1 MRLLARLLCVV
12 SLPVVVQSHADAAPS
27 PACPAEMSTRIPPR
41 SLGAMS
47 GSAFAQYVS
56 SLSTSDRERA
66 IEEQLLNGNIPRF
79 LRRLKPVTL
88 GREQAAASDS
98 AESAVAT
105 ICVMPDYLAIGSDE
119 DYLRIPANLH
129 TARAVATAFGFVLPT
144 TTMVDAIYEQATY
157 HLQPRPLPAG
167 PQMASTTY
175 YVNHNDLVQRAL
187 PSNYAGEL
195 VAGDKKDVVLTN
207 RLLSK
212 PGQIAIY
219 GWHRPD
225 AKPIQPLS
233 TVHGVGY
240 ADYSHGIRLVSAT
253 VLLNGETRSMHE
265 VLAAPAFAP
274 ILSREGPIDANRVLM
289 AAERRLSAM
298 AD

>member
-1 MRLLARLLCVV
+1 MRLLARLFCVV
-12 SLPVVVQSHADAAPS
+12 SLPVVLQSHAAAAPS
-27 PACPAEMSTRIPPR
+27 QTCAAGMSARIPPR
-41 SLGAMS
+41 SASAMT
-47 GSAFAQYVS
+47 GSEFAQYVS

-66 IEEQLLNGNIPRF
+66 IEEQLLNGNIPSF

-88 GREQAAASDS
+88 EPEQAAAGES
-98 AESAVAT
+98 ATAAVAT

-129 TARAVATAFGFVLPT
+129 TARVVATAFGFVLPT

-167 PQMASTTY
+167 PQMTSTAY
-175 YVNHNDLVQRAL
+175 YVNHNDLVQQAL
-187 PSNYAGEL
+187 PTNYAGEL

-207 RLLSK
+207 RLLSR
-212 PGQIAIY
+212 PSQIAIY
-219 GWHRPD
+219 GWHRRD

-253 VLLNGETRSMHE
+253 VLLDGETRSMYQ
-265 VLAAPAFAP
+265 VLAAPALAP

-289 AAERRLSAM
+289 AAERHLSAM